1 MKVIDVCC
9 CFCFIFTFSLYKA
22 INNNKMPRKKKQT
35 LYTSL
40 SEQQQ
45 FLENFYNDLNHG
57 AFIGHKSG
65 GEGKHE
71 SKTSCSSSDNDVD
84 VSGKDTDCTSQ
95 PVDDKDFVPRN
106 KMT

>member
-1 MKVIDVCC
+1 
-9 CFCFIFTFSLYKA
+9 
-22 INNNKMPRKKKQT
+22 MPRKKKQT

-45 FLENFYNDLNHG
+45 FLEKFYNDLNHG
-57 AFIGHKSG
+57 AFIGHKFG

-71 SKTSCSSSDNDVD
+71 SKTSCSSSDDDVD

-106 KMT
+106 KMTLIITIFYHPKNLLLFIILTQQDNL

>member
-1 MKVIDVCC
+1 
-9 CFCFIFTFSLYKA
+9 
-22 INNNKMPRKKKQT
+22 MPRKKKQT

-45 FLENFYNDLNHG
+45 FLEKFYNDLNHG
-57 AFIGHKSG
+57 AFIGHKFG

-106 KMT
+106 KMTWIITIFYHPKNLLLFIILTQQDNL